1 MSKLMFYER
10 PIALNRE
17 RHANLKL
24 AVTPDHYRF
33 AARTNAVPIMSTE
46 FAEAA
51 RDYPIVFVGEEGK
64 AFNVAALVGMRDQ
77 ENLMVEGDGQWAKG
91 AYVPAF
97 ARRYPF
103 VLAKTD
109 DSDNLTVC
117 VDEVYP
123 GLGVEHGEALFQPDG
138 KETPY
143 LQRVLEFLQA
153 FHGDAQRTLD
163 FATRLAQLGLLVPKV
178 INVERPGEPV
188 QTLRGLWIVDAAKLR
203 GIDDARVV
211 ELFRDGYL
219 SWIEAHLISL
229 GNFTRLLARME
240 RPAQAASASTSAGD
254 GNDTEPGN
262 FDAGTANVH

>member
-24 AVTPDHYRF
+24 ALTSDHYRF

-64 AFNVAALVGMRDQ
+64 TFNVAALVGIRDQ
-77 ENLMVEGDGQWAKG
+77 ENLMVESDGQWAKG
-91 AYVPAF
+91 FYVPAF

-103 VLAKTD
+103 VLAATGHN
-109 DSDNLTVC
+109 DNLTVC
-117 VDEVYP
+117 VDEIYP
-123 GLGVEHGEALFQPDG
+123 GLGVDHGEPLFQPDG

-153 FHGDAQRTLD
+153 FHQDARRTLD
-163 FATRLAQLGLLVPKV
+163 FATRMARLGLPVPKV

-188 QTLRGLWIVDAAKLR
+188 QKLRGLWIVDAAKLR

-219 SWIEAHLISL
+219 SWIEAHLLSL
-229 GNFTRLLARME
+229 GNFTRLLSRME
-240 RPAQAASASTSAGD
+240 SGHARAS
-254 GNDTEPGN
+254 PLP
-262 FDAGTANVH
+262 